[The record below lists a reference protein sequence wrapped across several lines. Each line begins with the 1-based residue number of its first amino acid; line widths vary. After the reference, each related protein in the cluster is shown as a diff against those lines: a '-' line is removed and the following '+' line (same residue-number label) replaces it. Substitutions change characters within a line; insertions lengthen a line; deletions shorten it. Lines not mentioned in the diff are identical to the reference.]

1 MKKYTDTLCHNCG
14 NKIAEL
20 RKSYKLSQAELA
32 EKLNISKSTL
42 AHYEQGVS
50 LPPSQLLVSISK
62 FFKVPVDYLLGI
74 STCEKEYSK
83 LSDKFSDSV
92 TFADMI
98 NRIENLNFKNRK
110 ALVYLI
116 SIMEDSQTKK

>member
-42 AHYEQGVS
+42 GHYEQGVS

>member
-42 AHYEQGVS
+42 GHYEQGVP

>member
-32 EKLNISKSTL
+32 ERLNISKSTL
-42 AHYEQGVS
+42 GHYEQGVS

>member
-42 AHYEQGVS
+42 GHYEQGVS
-50 LPPSQLLVSISK
+50 LPPSQLLVSIFAILQS
-62 FFKVPVDYLLGI
+62 
-74 STCEKEYSK
+74 SCR
-83 LSDKFSDSV
+83 LSV
-92 TFADMI
+92 G
-98 NRIENLNFKNRK
+98 N
-110 ALVYLI
+110 
-116 SIMEDSQTKK
+116 

>member
-1 MKKYTDTLCHNCG
+1 MKKYNDTLCHNCG

-42 AHYEQGVS
+42 GHYEQGVS

>member
-42 AHYEQGVS
+42 GHYEQGVS

-74 STCEKEYSK
+74 ITCEKEYSK

-98 NRIENLNFKNRK
+98 NRIGNLNFKNRK

-116 SIMEDSQTKK
+116 SIMEDSQAKK

>member
-1 MKKYTDTLCHNCG
+1 M
-14 NKIAEL
+14 

-42 AHYEQGVS
+42 GHYEQGVS

>member
-42 AHYEQGVS
+42 GHYEQGVS
-50 LPPSQLLVSISK
+50 LPPSQLVVSISK

-74 STCEKEYSK
+74 STCEKEYSN